1 MAKSKNKIDTSVI
14 EQVAALFNGTDLTEI
29 EVETDDMR
37 IRVAR
42 TPAAQNIT
50 MLQGGGAM
58 MAAPAVQAAP
68 SPAPVAAESAP
79 SKPKSSEN
87 ALISPMVGTAYR
99 SAAPDKPPFVEVGAQ
114 VKQGQTVLIIEAMK
128 TFNEI
133 PAPRAGTITAVFVES
148 GQPVEYGEPLLV
160 IE

>member
-50 MLQGGGAM
+50 MMQGGGAM

-68 SPAPVAAESAP
+68 SPIIAESAP
-79 SKPKSSEN
+79 SKPKTSEN

-99 SAAPDKPPFVEVGAQ
+99 SAAPDKPSFVEVGGQ

-133 PAPRAGTITAVFVES
+133 PAPRSGTVTAIFVDS

-160 IE
+160 FE